1 MHGDIKPDNVLVYE
15 QDGGG
20 LCAKVI
26 DFGYS
31 CFGCAETDLV
41 KLAHTPLWQAPE
53 WRQGPFTIKEAK
65 LTDVYSYGKLC
76 AWVLFGHTEPPETF
90 AARPQ
95 FDSDDELRALQSS
108 WINTLI
114 DTLPIRNV
122 HNEISVMLRESL
134 QGFLTLS
141 LADRSFRTPNISYLV
156 DYLQNG
162 LRHLEVLSVDIKL
175 QFDANDALTPFSVFQ
190 PHIILGL
197 LEPEYRRNEYVSRLQ
212 W

>member
-15 QDGGG
+15 RGRGG
-20 LCAKVI
+20 LCAKVM

-41 KLAHTPLWQAPE
+41 ELAHTPLWQAPE
-53 WRQGPFTIKEAK
+53 WRQGPFTIRDAK

-95 FDSDDELRALQSS
+95 FDSDDELQALQFS

-114 DTLPIRNV
+114 DTLSIENV
-122 HNEISVMLRESL
+122 HSENSEKLRESL
-134 QGFLTLS
+134 RKFLALS
-141 LADRSFRTPNISYLV
+141 LADSSCRTPKIQYLV
-156 DYLQNG
+156 DHLQDG
-162 LRHLEVLSVDIKL
+162 LRHLEVL
-175 QFDANDALTPFSVFQ
+175 
-190 PHIILGL
+190 
-197 LEPEYRRNEYVSRLQ
+197 
-212 W
+212 